1 MQTLRISNRGGDVYT
16 LQQLLQEWGYDL
28 PVTGNFG
35 QMTDK
40 AVRDFQAKM
49 KLTPDGIVGR
59 RTWEMLMDKDALL
72 LLPLRL
78 KEEDFVRSAQTL
90 QVEVATVKAVQEVE
104 TGGRGGFFS
113 ADRPAILFEGH
124 IFWNQLKKQGKT
136 PEDYLPGNEDI
147 LYPKWTK
154 AHYKGGKGE
163 YERLEKAMKIDHE
176 AAISSASWGLFQI
189 MGFNHKI
196 CGCDTVGEF
205 VSKMKENEGAQLDL
219 FTAFVQSNKLDS
231 YLREKDWAGF
241 ARRYTGPA
249 YAENKYDQKLK
260 AAYEKHKA

>member
-1 MQTLRISNRGGDVYT
+1 MQILRISNRGGDVYT

-90 QVEVATVKAVQEVE
+90 QVEVATVKAVQ
-104 TGGRGGFFS
+104 
-113 ADRPAILFEGH
+113 DR
-124 IFWNQLKKQGKT
+124 
-136 PEDYLPGNEDI
+136 
-147 LYPKWTK
+147 
-154 AHYKGGKGE
+154 
-163 YERLEKAMKIDHE
+163 
-176 AAISSASWGLFQI
+176 
-189 MGFNHKI
+189 
-196 CGCDTVGEF
+196 
-205 VSKMKENEGAQLDL
+205 
-219 FTAFVQSNKLDS
+219 
-231 YLREKDWAGF
+231 
-241 ARRYTGPA
+241 
-249 YAENKYDQKLK
+249 
-260 AAYEKHKA
+260 